1 MTNDQIQIIVDSIKT
16 NVPEMKTAIYLAKID
31 DDGRVLKRDVNQNE
45 YTFAGIHDRDD
56 GYFYIRLR
64 NDGKIQFSETSTSK
78 KFASIQNFYR
88 MRYNLR
94 VVACLRN
101 SDPVCFEE
109 KIRFAIMNAGLVS
122 NSSFANVSIEPI
134 ESTIDPMTVVSE
146 ESPKGV
152 VKPFDKNLTF
162 IAFDFDLIGDRDMS
176 LEYYCLNP
184 CSTPSC

>member
-1 MTNDQIQIIVDSIKT
+1 
-16 NVPEMKTAIYLAKID
+16 
-31 DDGRVLKRDVNQNE
+31 
-45 YTFAGIHDRDD
+45 
-56 GYFYIRLR
+56 
-64 NDGKIQFSETSTSK
+64 
-78 KFASIQNFYR
+78 

-94 VVACLRN
+94 VVACLKN

-134 ESTIDPMTVVSE
+134 ESTIDPMAVVIE
-146 ESPKGV
+146 ESPKGI

-162 IAFDFDLIGDRDMS
+162 IAFDFDLVGDRDMS